1 MFKNDWRKV
10 IMKFNFQAAYQ
21 YLEKTSP
28 NDIFI
33 RNMPYI
39 VYTTSVINKP
49 ITRNATLTILAAL
62 AGPFDIKT
70 FEEPEIKEYL
80 ELRKFDKSKDW
91 FIYIDQWAEKYMNGY
106 RDGDYYKKMWDII
119 IQKDPQII
127 NLVNN
132 HKLKHYGYYIPEL
145 VALGFQND
153 HWPRK

>member
-1 MFKNDWRKV
+1 
-10 IMKFNFQAAYQ
+10 MKFNFQAAYQ

-132 HKLKHYGYYIPEL
+132 HKLKHYG
-145 VALGFQND
+145 
-153 HWPRK
+153 